1 MAIGPLG
8 KSIKK
13 SSFCEGLDKLIL
25 LKEQISADCLT
36 LISLALQNS
45 SKVLYEFY
53 NMLCILQI
61 GMLRFTE
68 RLNVTLLF
76 LCKQLTSVVIK
87 LCGDIFLTR
96 VFS

>member
-1 MAIGPLG
+1 MVSMMAIGPLG

-53 NMLCILQI
+53 NMLCILQM
-61 GMLRFTE
+61 GMLRSTE

-76 LCKQLTSVVIK
+76 YANS
-87 LCGDIFLTR
+87 
-96 VFS
+96 